1 MAEKFF
7 IAFCLYFYFYHI
19 SGLATTNILRLTAGA
34 TLPVL
39 SSQCR
44 CDNCGMKITFLLQ
57 MPIISYLAC
66 QGRCRSCGIKL
77 PQDQLLLELSIF
89 LGMSLITSII
99 GFTFSSV
106 TMSFLYYELIR
117 ILVIA
122 VNGKRKTGF
131 VKQYL
136 IAVLSMIPVYL
147 LTQFLICLYHII

>member
-1 MAEKFF
+1 MAQKCL
-7 IAFCLYFYFYHI
+7 IVAGLYFYYYHI
-19 SGLATTNILRLTAGA
+19 GGLATTNILRLTAGA

-44 CDNCGMKITFLLQ
+44 CDNCGMKITVLLQ
-57 MPIISYLAC
+57 MPMISYLAC
-66 QGRCRSCGIKL
+66 RGRCRSCGMKL

-122 VNGKRKTGF
+122 VNGKRETGF
-131 VKQYL
+131 SKQYL

>member
-1 MAEKFF
+1 M
-7 IAFCLYFYFYHI
+7 
-19 SGLATTNILRLTAGA
+19 
-34 TLPVL
+34 
-39 SSQCR
+39 
-44 CDNCGMKITFLLQ
+44 
-57 MPIISYLAC
+57 
-66 QGRCRSCGIKL
+66 KL

-89 LGMSLITSII
+89 LGMSLITSIM